1 MFGFLKTVF
10 SAFSA
15 FSAELEIDLVEALL
29 AEAEGDL
36 QMIREQQQE
45 VVLLQQQV
53 QEDLLLIKELRKEVL
68 LLQQQVLN
76 QDLYNHN

>member
-1 MFGFLKTVF
+1 MFRFLKTVF

-15 FSAELEIDLVEALL
+15 ELEIELVEALL

-36 QMIREQQQE
+36 QLIKEQQQE
-45 VVLLQQQV
+45 VLLLQQQV
-53 QEDLLLIKELRKEVL
+53 QEDLLLIKELQQEVIL
-68 LLQQQVLN
+68 LRQEVLN

>member
-15 FSAELEIDLVEALL
+15 ELEIELVEALL
-29 AEAEGDL
+29 AGAEGDL
-36 QMIREQQQE
+36 QMIKEQQQE
-45 VVLLQQQV
+45 VLLLQQQV